1 MHFRVLVAA
10 ALTAATGAGA
20 AFAQASAAVPAEV
33 PPESFRNTQ
42 YVDSEGCAFIRAG
55 FDGRVTWVPRLD
67 RERNH
72 VCGLEPS
79 LPQLAETQEEPPAQ
93 PQARAE
99 AQPPAADAAPERS
112 AREEAEPRRAR
123 QTDAPPRQAEPT
135 ATAAREPA
143 RHARAQ
149 PRAQAPAGHNRA
161 CPERLP
167 YGQELRLTDG
177 RTVIRCTAQPARL
190 NLDRGAPI
198 EPVEPATPSGR
209 ESRPAAVQ
217 PPAIPEGYRSVWE
230 DDRLNPRRAQGS
242 PEGEAA
248 MRRVWSDSIPR
259 EQIGQPAPRRAAV
272 AAAPQPEVSPRDR
285 LVPRPD
291 AYISTMG
298 RTGSDRPGGRFVQV
312 GTFAVESNAGDTARR
327 LRAAGLT
334 VQTRDVRSG
343 GRSLRV
349 VLAGPFSDP
358 EALRDALARARAM
371 GFSDA
376 FTRG

>member
-10 ALTAATGAGA
+10 ALTAATWAGA

-79 LPQLAETQEEPPAQ
+79 LPQLAETQEEPAAQ
-93 PQARAE
+93 PQATTE
-99 AQPPAADAAPERS
+99 AQPLAADPAPERS
-112 AREEAEPRRAR
+112 APEEAEPRRAR
-123 QTDAPPRQAEPT
+123 RTEARPRQAEPT

-143 RHARAQ
+143 RQAVAQQRAQ
-149 PRAQAPAGHNRA
+149 QAPAGHNRA
-161 CPERLP
+161 CPQRLP

-190 NLDRGAPI
+190 NLDRGAP
-198 EPVEPATPSGR
+198 VEPAAPSGR
-209 ESRPAAVQ
+209 QSRPAAVQ
-217 PPAIPEGYRSVWE
+217 PPATPEGYRPVWE
-230 DDRLNPRRAQGS
+230 DDRLNPRRAQGR

-248 MRRVWSDSIPR
+248 MRRVWSESIPR
-259 EQIGQPAPRRAAV
+259 EQIGQPAPRS
-272 AAAPQPEVSPRDR
+272 AAAPADARPEVSPRDR
-285 LVPRPD
+285 LVPTPD

-298 RTGSDRPGGRFVQV
+298 RTGADRPAGRFVQV
-312 GTFAVESNAGDTARR
+312 GTFAVESNAGNTARR

-334 VQTRDVRSG
+334 VQTREVRSG

-358 EALRDALARARAM
+358 EALRDALARARGM
-371 GFSDA
+371 GFYDA